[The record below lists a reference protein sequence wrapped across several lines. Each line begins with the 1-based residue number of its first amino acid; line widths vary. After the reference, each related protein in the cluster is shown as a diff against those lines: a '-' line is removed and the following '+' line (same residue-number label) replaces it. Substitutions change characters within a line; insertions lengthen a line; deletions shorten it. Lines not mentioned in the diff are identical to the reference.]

1 MILKRRKLILATIQ
15 ITTRINN
22 PRLMQIMLLPVLT
35 SQCPTFLVAGWII
48 QKVVINYK
56 ICHSTTLPGLKIHS
70 VIHNTY
76 QRYDKNG
83 YVRHLSRN
91 KNNLNMIYKYLV
103 NNIFVIFRLKVWLSI
118 SSGMITRREK
128 FVTDHVAAKKFCCYE
143 IWSLKSC
150 KMWKQRTHQII
161 L

>member
-1 MILKRRKLILATIQ
+1 MILRMRKLILATIET
-15 ITTRINN
+15 TTRINN
-22 PRLMQIMLLPVLT
+22 PRLMQIPPVLT
-35 SQCPTFLVAGWII
+35 IQCPTFLVVGWII

-70 VIHNTY
+70 AIHNTY
-76 QRYDKNG
+76 QRYDKNR

-91 KNNLNMIYKYLV
+91 KDNMRYKYLV
-103 NNIFVIFRLKVWLSI
+103 NTILASFRLKVWLSI

-150 KMWKQRTHQII
+150 KMWKQRTYQLI